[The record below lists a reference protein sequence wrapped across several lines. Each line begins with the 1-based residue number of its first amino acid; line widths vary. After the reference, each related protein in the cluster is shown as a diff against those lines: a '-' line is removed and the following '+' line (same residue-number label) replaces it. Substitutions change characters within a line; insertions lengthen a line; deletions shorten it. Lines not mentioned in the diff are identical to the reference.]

1 MTTKLTE
8 MIMSEARDWA
18 EQAMVDDDCVKGG
31 AVSNTDSP
39 IEAQL
44 LVAAAFCFRILGDA
58 VLVAPKGEVLKPSF
72 YETLAHPYT
81 TLIIPQFKVKEYRLD
96 FALFN
101 RAEPSVKIAI
111 ECDGH
116 NFHERT
122 KEQAQRDKSRD
133 RALQTAGYKVLRFT
147 GSEIYR
153 KPMDCAHEVRDA
165 VFSAVEDAWM
175 ARG

>member
-1 MTTKLTE
+1 MSTRLTQALME
-8 MIMSEARDWA
+8 EARDWA
-18 EQAMVDDDCVKGG
+18 EQSMMDDDCVRGG
-31 AVSNTDSP
+31 AVANTESP

-44 LVAAAFCFRILGDA
+44 LVATTFHFRILGDA

-72 YETLAHPYT
+72 YEGLAHPYT
-81 TLIIPQFKVKEYRLD
+81 TLIIPQFQVRELRLD

-101 RAEPSVKIAI
+101 RSEPSVKIAI

-153 KPMDCAHEVRDA
+153 KPMDCAREVRDA
-165 VFSAVEDAWM
+165 VFSAVNDAWE